1 MRRIIDI
8 LHLNNGRI
16 GAEERGMDI
25 EVGEGEGRVGD
36 EVRKVGDEEGGP
48 GGEERSPGG
57 DESAAEGG
65 ERSQEIVIE
74 RAGEEVQTA
83 GKSWAH
89 IYCWFAEF
97 KSRSCTV
104 TTCSVWS

>member
-1 MRRIIDI
+1 
-8 LHLNNGRI
+8 
-16 GAEERGMDI
+16 MDI

-36 EVRKVGDEEGGP
+36 EVRKVGDEEG
-48 GGEERSPGG
+48 RPGG

-65 ERSQEIVIE
+65 ERSQKIVIE